1 MYISGLDQRP
11 EAVLSLVER
20 LSSKRAE
27 RDT

>member
-1 MYISGLDQRP
+1 MEISGLDQRP

-20 LSSKRAE
+20 LSGKRVE